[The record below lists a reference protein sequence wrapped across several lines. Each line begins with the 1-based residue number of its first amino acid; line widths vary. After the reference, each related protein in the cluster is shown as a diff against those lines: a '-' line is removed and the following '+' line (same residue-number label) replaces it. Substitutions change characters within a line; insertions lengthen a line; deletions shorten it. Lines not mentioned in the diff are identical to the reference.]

1 MTNHTFNILG
11 VSIGTRKIGIAIL
24 NGNELIEWETH
35 LFAGWWSEA
44 KGNAILARYEKY
56 IVQNSITSIAI
67 KIPPVI
73 PPGSALEYV
82 IQQVQA
88 LADRY
93 RCKTILY
100 TREGLKQH
108 ARLHHSDSLL
118 EYAVLQYP
126 MLRPEYVKE
135 KESKTHYHMKM
146 FEAVVAADLMF
157 ANVRTKQ

>member
-1 MTNHTFNILG
+1 MTNYMINILG
-11 VSIGTRKIGIAIL
+11 VSIGTRKIGIAVL

-44 KGNAILARYEKY
+44 KGNAILARYVKY

-73 PPGSALEYV
+73 PQGSALEYV
-82 IQQVQA
+82 LQQIQA
-88 LADRY
+88 FADQY

-100 TREGLKQH
+100 TREDLKQH
-108 ARLHHSDSLL
+108 SRLHHSDSLL

-135 KESKTHYHMKM
+135 KESKTQYHQKM
-146 FEAVVAADLMF
+146 FEAVVAAELYKL
-157 ANVRTKQ
+157 TGKK